1 MRIVVGC
8 RMQTTDITRKYPSR
22 QRPAAIKRGSI
33 DQVARGIVEEPT
45 MRIGFLCLPVAGHLN
60 SMTALARTLQSRGHE
75 VVFIGVPDTERV
87 IRAADLN
94 FVPFCET
101 EYPPGSIDKGLGA
114 VASLHGLDV
123 VRYTARELAPG
134 LLRAA
139 LEHLPGKIAETGVNA
154 LVLDSVFLFLE
165 LVPIHLRLP
174 YVQIWSVLHFD
185 FSGATPLTFYGW
197 PHETTPEAI
206 ARNLAGL
213 ALIEELREPTRRI
226 AQAYADRNGL
236 EIDWGNPTA
245 TSCELAAITQTPK
258 EFDFFIPELPPQF
271 HYAGPLHDN
280 EGREPIPFSWEKL
293 SGKPLIYA
301 SMGTLVNG
309 LKSVYRAILEAV
321 GEFSEMQVVLS
332 VGRNVDRN
340 DLGPIP
346 ANTIVVP
353 IAPQIE
359 LLKRA
364 TLCIT
369 HAGLNTTLEALAQGV
384 PMVAIPIG
392 YDQPGVANRI
402 SYHGVGE
409 FVEIGDLTVR
419 RLSELI
425 AKVTSNPSYRDKAR
439 WFQKVLRKTPGLD
452 VAADIIERVFG
463 VLKEG
468 RTGSVVH
475 SGCSTTR
482 AIHPI
487 SRKAVNTFLESKR
500 NGS

>member
-1 MRIVVGC
+1 MSAN
-8 RMQTTDITRKYPSR
+8 RMQTTDIRTEHPNRRRLQAAFKKVSR
-22 QRPAAIKRGSI
+22 QGMNGEA
-33 DQVARGIVEEPT
+33 T
-45 MRIGFLCLPVAGHLN
+45 MKIGFLCFPVTGHLN
-60 SMTALARTLQSRGHE
+60 SMTALARKLQSRGRE
-75 VVFIGVPDTERV
+75 VVFIGVPDTERA

-94 FVPFCET
+94 FVPFCEN
-101 EYPPGSIDKGLGA
+101 EYPLGSIGKSWGA

-134 LLRAA
+134 LLKAA
-139 LEHLPGKIAETGVNA
+139 LEHLPDKIAETGVNA
-154 LVLDSVFLFLE
+154 LVLDSVFFFLE

-185 FSGATPLTFYGW
+185 FSGATPLTLYNW
-197 PHETTPEAI
+197 PHETSPEAV

-213 ALIEELREPTRRI
+213 EIVHELREANVPI
-226 AQAYADRNGL
+226 AQAYAKRNGL
-236 EIDWGNPTA
+236 DIDWSNPAA

-271 HYAGPLHDN
+271 HYGGPLHDS
-280 EGREPIPFSWEKL
+280 EGREAVPFSWEKL
-293 SGKPLIYA
+293 TGKPLIYA

-309 LKSVYRAILEAV
+309 LKNVYSTILEAV
-321 GEFSEMQVVLS
+321 SEFAEMQVVLS
-332 VGRNVDRN
+332 VGRNVDPN

-346 ANTIVVP
+346 TNTIVVRV
-353 IAPQIE
+353 APQIE

-364 TLCIT
+364 ALCIT

-409 FVEIGDLTVR
+409 FVEIDDLTAE

-439 WFQKVLRKTPGLD
+439 WFQKVLRKTRGLD

-463 VLKEG
+463 VPKEVH
-468 RTGSVVH
+468 TGSFVQ
-475 SGCSTTR
+475 SGYSTTR
-482 AIHPI
+482 AINPI
-487 SRKAVNTFLESKR
+487 FEK
-500 NGS
+500 G